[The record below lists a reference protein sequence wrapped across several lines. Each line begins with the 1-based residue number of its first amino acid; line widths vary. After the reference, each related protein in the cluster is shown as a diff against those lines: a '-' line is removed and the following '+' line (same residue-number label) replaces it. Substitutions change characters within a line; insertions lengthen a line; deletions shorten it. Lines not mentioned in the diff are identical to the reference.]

1 MSVDLV
7 LKGGKIATSTGV
19 VEADVAVDQGKI
31 VDIAKET
38 NLPKADTVL
47 NVSGLFVLPGII
59 DAHVHVC
66 DPGFIRESFRTGTAA
81 AAAGGVT
88 TIIDMASSGQ
98 LRTSSVVMLNRKK
111 EVAEKESFVDFG
123 LYGGEIADEKDLVE
137 IADLVRAGVVGFG
150 EIMMCGDMPIK
161 NDEILLEAF
170 RLISRAKSV
179 AAVHAEDSSVLIGM
193 KQRMMSRGRKD
204 AMAFADARPNEA
216 EVQAIAKALILSRK
230 VNARLHVCHLSTR
243 EGLDSIRGAKA
254 RGMHVTTE
262 VCPHHLF
269 FTRDS
274 YSEMGPHIITT
285 PPLRTKYDA
294 HALWNGLCDGTIDLV
309 VSDHCAFKKKEK
321 DVGLQDIWKTP
332 PGVPG
337 LETLALLMLGKGVN
351 EGKISLEKFVKASS
365 ENPAKIF
372 GLYPKK
378 GSLQRGADADML
390 VIDLHNQHKIT
401 AEDMK
406 CVADYTPYDGWVVN
420 AKHVMTLVRGRVVAK
435 DGEVVGKMGY
445 GNFVKPALR

>member
-1 MSVDLV
+1 MTVDLL

-19 VEADVAVDQGKI
+19 TEADIAVDQGKI
-31 VDIAKET
+31 VAISKET
-38 NLPKADTVL
+38 NLPKADKVL
-47 NVSGLFVLPGII
+47 DVSGLFVLPGII

-88 TIIDMASSGQ
+88 TIIDMASSAQ
-98 LRTSSVVMLNRKK
+98 LRTSSVAMLSRKK
-111 EVAEKESFVDFG
+111 EIAQKESFVDFG

-137 IADLVRAGVVGFG
+137 IGDLVKAGVVGFG
-150 EIMMCGDMPIK
+150 EIMMCGDMPVK

-170 RLISRAKSV
+170 RLISKAKSV
-179 AAVHAEDSSVLIGM
+179 AAVHAEDNSVLTDM
-193 KQRMMSRGRKD
+193 KQRMVSKGRKD
-204 AMAFADARPNEA
+204 VMAFADSRPNEA
-216 EVQAIAKALILSRK
+216 EAQAIAKALILSRK
-230 VNARLHVCHLSTR
+230 VNVSLHVCHLSTR
-243 EGLDSIRGAKA
+243 EGLSLIQAAKA
-254 RGMHVTTE
+254 RGLHVTTE

-274 YSEMGPHIITT
+274 YSELGPYIVTT

-294 HALWNGLCDGTIDLV
+294 HALWNGLYDGTVDLV

-321 DVGLQDIWKTP
+321 DVGLRDVWKTP

-337 LETLALLMLGKGVN
+337 LETLALVMLGKGVN
-351 EGKISLEKFVKASS
+351 EGKISLERFVKASA

-378 GSLQRGADADML
+378 GVLQQGADADI
-390 VIDLHNQHKIT
+390 VVFDLHKQHRIK

-406 CVADYTPYDGWVVN
+406 CVADYTPYEGWVV
-420 AKHVMTLVRGRVVAK
+420 AAEHVVTLVRGRIVAK
-435 DGEVVGKMGY
+435 EGEVVGKMGY
-445 GNFVKPALR
+445 GAFVKPSLR

>member
-1 MSVDLV
+1 MDLV
-7 LKGGKIATSTGV
+7 LKGGKIVSSTGII
-19 VEADVAVDQGKI
+19 ESDVAVDQGKI
-31 VDIAKET
+31 VGISKET

-47 NVSGLFVLPGII
+47 NVCGLFVLPGII

-88 TIIDMASSGQ
+88 TIIDMASSAQ
-98 LRTSSVVMLNRKK
+98 LRTSSVVMLKRKR
-111 EVAEKESFVDFG
+111 EMAEKESFVDFG
-123 LYGGEIADEKDLVE
+123 LYGGEISDEKDLVE
-137 IADLVRAGVVGFG
+137 IGDLVRAGVVGFG
-150 EIMMCGDMPIK
+150 EIMMCGDMPVK

-179 AAVHAEDSSVLIGM
+179 AAVHAEDNSVLTDL
-193 KQRMMSRGRKD
+193 KQRMVSKGRKD
-204 AMAFADARPNEA
+204 VMAFADARPKEA
-216 EVQAIAKALILSRK
+216 EIQAIAKALILSRK
-230 VNARLHVCHLSTR
+230 ANVSLHVCHLSTR

-269 FTRDS
+269 LTRDS
-274 YSEMGPHIITT
+274 YTELGPHVVTT

-294 HALWNGLCDGTIDLV
+294 HALWSGLYDGNVDLV

-321 DVGLQDIWKTP
+321 DVGLQDVWKTP

-337 LETLALLMLGKGVN
+337 LETLALVMLGKGVN

-378 GSLQRGADADML
+378 GTLQKGSDADML
-390 VIDLHNQHKIT
+390 VVDLHKQHKIK

-406 CVADYTPYDGWVVN
+406 CVADYTPYEGWIVN
-420 AKHVMTLVRGRVVAK
+420 ADHVMTLVRGRIVAK
-435 DGEVVGKMGY
+435 DGEIVGKMGY
-445 GNFVKPALR
+445 GNFVKPLLK